1 MKKDET
7 GKNIRALLGTTQE
20 EMALL
25 LLVTRSQY
33 SLFELGKR
41 DLPIE
46 AKKKLS
52 DMLSFVEKRK
62 KSPKNGLQKNNDEE
76 KKKIKL
82 FKEEIQINH
91 SQLLTL
97 EKKLESL
104 EKINNKSKAT
114 LILADYLE
122 QSNDFGKDL
131 ANSFRYKANSDLK
144 KSDTQIREKYKLK
157 ILALKSYNKELEK
170 ALKHIKSKK

>member
-1 MKKDET
+1 MF
-7 GKNIRALLGTTQE
+7 NW
-20 EMALL
+20 
-25 LLVTRSQY
+25 
-33 SLFELGKR
+33 
-41 DLPIE
+41 
-46 AKKKLS
+46 
-52 DMLSFVEKRK
+52 RK
-62 KSPKNGLQKNNDEE
+62 KE

-97 EKKLESL
+97 EKKLENL
-104 EKINNKSKAT
+104 EKLNNKSKAT

-131 ANSFRYKANSDLK
+131 ANSFRYKTNSDLK